1 MYDYFLDLDQIL
13 QDRQIAK
20 EALTTRGCRCDILL
34 HFSKHANYDRVA
46 RCLGFTQMEIID
58 ITRDAPTVEKKV
70 MAVLNQWLRKT
81 GLDATYYSLANAF
94 FQMKDLELADRVLK
108 YHLAHPFTE
117 HHVSSLQVY
126 PERVC
131 SNWNDLNED
140 QKQEQE
146 VRLLEEYR
154 TVNNAY
160 SNVIVDIEELFEESK
175 INPRKVKMKLLRY
188 CEDRS
193 DSELANA
200 DEMDLIFC
208 FIARRTT
215 CIDYC
220 LLEDVVNKFENDRSK
235 KALQDYE
242 TKHLIPYLSNS
253 LYAIPSD
260 ALAADASTSI
270 QASLK
275 LRDEIVPT
283 GNEAK
288 MLECRLA
295 KLLEVSI
302 KLAGYNNGCIEL
314 LFYIPKVVYDS
325 TSPDTPLRRYVEWNK
340 ESQSYIITADITTIL

>member
-1 MYDYFLDLDQIL
+1 MLLLDLDQIL

-20 EALTTRGCRCDILL
+20 EALTTRRCKCDIFL
-34 HFSKHANYDRVA
+34 HFSKHADYGRVA

-58 ITRDAPTVEKKV
+58 ITRAAPTVEKKV

-94 FQMKDLELADRVLK
+94 VQMKDLELADRVLK

-160 SNVIVDIEELFEESK
+160 SNVILDIEEVFEKSK
-175 INPRKVKMKLLRY
+175 INPLKVKIKLRSY
-188 CEDRS
+188 CPEYS
-193 DSELANA
+193 NDSELANA
-200 DEMDLIFC
+200 DKMEHIFY
-208 FIARRTT
+208 FIAGKTT
-215 CIDYC
+215 CIDYS
-220 LLEDVVNKFENDRSK
+220 LLEDVVERFENDQSQ

-242 TKHLIPYLSNS
+242 AKHLIPYLSNS
-253 LYAIPSD
+253 LYAIPSY

-275 LRDEIVPT
+275 LRDNIVPT

-288 MLECRLA
+288 MLEHRLA

-325 TSPDTPLRRYVEWNK
+325 ASPNTPLRQYVEWDR
-340 ESQSYIITADITTIL
+340 ESQLYIITADITTIL